1 MARGDLPGELEQL
14 LLFAVMQARGD
25 AYGLS
30 LQQILRDAGRRVEL
44 PTIYT
49 TLQRLEEKGWVS
61 SKLGGVTDV
70 RGGRAKRLFKV
81 EGAGISAL
89 KTAEGVRQH
98 LMSGLKP
105 ALG

>member
-1 MARGDLPGELEQL
+1 MAKGDLPGELEQL
-14 LLFAVMQARGD
+14 LLFAVMQARDD

-30 LQQILRDAGRRVEL
+30 VQQILRDAGRRVEL

-61 SKLGGVTDV
+61 SELGGATDV

-89 KTAEGVRQH
+89 KTAEGVRKH
-98 LMSGLKP
+98 LMNGLKP
-105 ALG
+105 VLG